1 MKPCL
6 LIALFG
12 FNYYCCL
19 ITCAIDTATQMST
32 KQKLAVFIRQ
42 SDSPAPF
49 STQKADKVNTEEHF
63 KRSGGKNLAFQLFR
77 RYKMVLF
84 SPKFYLPLDKRM
96 AERVLISTT
105 HLLDSLQALL
115 RHIPQTPL
123 SFSGD
128 AELIQNPETTDF
140 NRQMSK
146 KPTHLFFTL
155 YKER

>member
-1 MKPCL
+1 
-6 LIALFG
+6 
-12 FNYYCCL
+12 
-19 ITCAIDTATQMST
+19 
-32 KQKLAVFIRQ
+32 
-42 SDSPAPF
+42 
-49 STQKADKVNTEEHF
+49 
-63 KRSGGKNLAFQLFR
+63 
-77 RYKMVLF
+77 MVPF

-123 SFSGD
+123 SFSRD